1 MLHESPQSGG
11 ILKPSDL
18 RNPSLAY
25 LRTLAG
31 EYQSMPCCLCCVPM
45 FSNKTSQK
53 VFRFL
58 SRGLQICN
66 RLYRLSLVGV

>member
-18 RNPSLAY
+18 RNPSLASY

-31 EYQSMPCCLCCVPM
+31 EYQSMPCCLCVSPC
-45 FSNKTSQK
+45 FQIKLLRK
-53 VFRFL
+53 CLDFYL
-58 SRGLQICN
+58 EGSRSATDSTD
-66 RLYRLSLVGV
+66 SLW